1 LAHLSDTPKSLAG
14 TQAREARL
22 ADLDLPHIAP
32 LSAFVR
38 ELRLKVGA
46 QYAVPYFDPLDG
58 GVNAECLFLLE
69 APGPK
74 AIRSGFVSRNNPDET
89 AKNFFLLNQEA
100 GIPRSRTVTWNI
112 VPWYV
117 GSGSK
122 IRPVNAADI
131 ASAESAL
138 RDLILLLPQIRCVVL
153 VGGKAAS
160 ARRRVGALAPS
171 AEILTMPHP
180 SPMFVN
186 RSPANRSRIQEAIQ
200 LVAKTMAGK
209 DGV

>member
-1 LAHLSDTPKSLAG
+1 LVHLSDTPKSLAG

-100 GIPRSRTVTWNI
+100 GIPRSRAVTWNI

-138 RDLILLLPQIRCVVL
+138 RDLMLLLPQIRCVVL